1 MRRISLFSNPVSC
14 FFVTFSF
21 VAIAGFISI
30 VVLYFSHYNTS
41 KQDLRSEANQ
51 IEATLYEVFG
61 QTNQLMFH
69 IGKQISSLGDKSV
82 QNIAIIIGKDKDE
95 SFKFTNPLNWMN
107 FGWIGPDNKLLFDWH
122 SGICPEPVDVTSL
135 LLTKHHMKDP
145 WKLHLSRTTLSLTSG
160 LREIPGVMGITDDKG
175 VYLGGLSVGFGLA
188 EINNK
193 IQTALR
199 NTQMSYII
207 LDENLRIVLQSPGNA
222 IDPDSSYY
230 KDLLDDISVFSGQE
244 GAFENRVGYKN
255 IQYSYYKKVRNY
267 PFYILTGF
275 DQRVLYKE
283 FQLLVLPRIIELL
296 ALGALCSIL
305 VYLFRRNMLSVART
319 SERTKANL
327 IRQMKDEKEESL
339 QQIIV
344 FADIL
349 HKCARKEIDVTL
361 PPARQLELIEN
372 IYKSAIS
379 LDSSKRDNLNLAY
392 LNVNSLIYECIS
404 VQLQAAF
411 IRNIRIKSTLCSNL
425 PPFLADELRFKQVI
439 LGLISLS
446 FEYSP
451 KGGVIKIST
460 SLKIENNQAYLIV
473 TLEDNGFAFD
483 EKDIRRISERFENDG
498 SGAFDDATRLDFPVI
513 EKFIKLHQGSFH
525 LEPKGPVGKNIIV
538 TLPFR
543 DKGKEKTLYELN
555 RLSVNNICKFTRIE
569 KDVNQG
575 PLR

>member
-1 MRRISLFSNPVSC
+1 MRKVSLFSNPISC
-14 FFVTFSF
+14 FFITFFF
-21 VAIAGFISI
+21 VAVAGLVSI
-30 VVLYFSHYNTS
+30 IILYLSHYNSS

-51 IEATLYEVFG
+51 IEATLYEIFG

-69 IGKQISSLGDKSV
+69 IGKQISSLGENDIHS
-82 QNIAIIIGKDKDE
+82 IANIIGKDKDE

-122 SGICPEPVDVTSL
+122 AGVCSNAVIVPSLITKRAIKEPWT
-135 LLTKHHMKDP
+135 
-145 WKLHLSRTTLSLTSG
+145 LHLSRTTLSLTSG
-160 LREIPGVMGITDDKG
+160 LREIPGVMGITDNKG
-175 VYLGGLSVGFGLA
+175 AYLGGLSVGFGLA
-188 EINNK
+188 EVNNK

-199 NTQMSYII
+199 NTQISYII
-207 LDENLRIVLQSPGNA
+207 LDENLRIVLQSSGNA

-230 KDLLDDISVFSGQE
+230 KDLLDDSSIFSGQE
-244 GAFENRVGYKN
+244 GALENQIGYKN

-275 DQRVLYKE
+275 DQTVLYKE
-283 FQLLVLPRIIELL
+283 LQLLVFPRIIELI
-296 ALGALCSIL
+296 ALGILCSLL
-305 VYLFRRNMLSVART
+305 VYFFRHNLLSVART

-327 IRQMKDEKEESL
+327 LRQIKNEKEESL

-344 FADIL
+344 FSDIL
-349 HKCARKEIDVTL
+349 YKCARKEIDVTL
-361 PPARQLELIEN
+361 PPARQVELIEN
-372 IYKSAIS
+372 IYKSAIN
-379 LDSSKRDNLNLAY
+379 LDSSKREDLNLTY

-411 IRNIRIKSTLCSNL
+411 VRNIRIKSNLCPSL

-451 KGGVIKIST
+451 KGGMIKIST
-460 SLKIENNQAYLIV
+460 SLKIENDQAYLIV

-483 EKDIRRISERFENDG
+483 EKDIRRISERFENEG
-498 SGAFDDATRLDFPVI
+498 SRAFDDITRLDFPVI
-513 EKFIKLHQGSFH
+513 EKFIKLHQGSFR
-525 LEPKGPVGKNIIV
+525 LEPKGSVGKNIIV

-543 DKGKEKTLYELN
+543 DKSKERTLYELN
-555 RLSVNNICKFTRIE
+555 RMSVNNICKFTRIE
-569 KDVNQG
+569 KDASQRPV
-575 PLR
+575 

>member
-1 MRRISLFSNPVSC
+1 MRKVSLFSNPVSC
-14 FFVTFSF
+14 FFITFSF
-21 VAIAGFISI
+21 VGIAGLISI
-30 VVLYFSHYNTS
+30 VILYFSHYNTS

-51 IEATLYEVFG
+51 IEATLYEIFG

-69 IGKQISSLGDKSV
+69 IGKQISSLGDK
-82 QNIAIIIGKDKDE
+82 NIQAIANIIGKDKDE

-107 FGWIGPDNKLLFDWH
+107 FGWIGPDNKLFFDWH
-122 SGICPEPVDVTSL
+122 SGICQNPVDVSSL
-135 LLTKHHMKDP
+135 LIKNGMKEP
-145 WKLHLSRTTLSLTSG
+145 WKLHLSRTTLSLSG

-175 VYLGGLSVGFGLA
+175 GYLGGLNVGFGLA
-188 EINNK
+188 ELNNK

-199 NTQMSYII
+199 NTQISYII
-207 LDENLRIVLQSPGNA
+207 LDENLRIVLQSSGNA

-230 KDLLDDISVFSGQE
+230 KDLLDDVSIFSGQE
-244 GAFENRVGYKN
+244 GAVANQIGYKN

-283 FQLLVLPRIIELL
+283 FQLLVFPRIIELI
-296 ALGALCSIL
+296 ALGILCSVL

-327 IRQMKDEKEESL
+327 LRQMKNEKEESL

-349 HKCARKEIDVTL
+349 YKCARKEIDVTL

-372 IYKSAIS
+372 IYKSAIN

-392 LNVNSLIYECIS
+392 LNINSLIYECIS

-411 IRNIRIKSTLCSNL
+411 VRNIRIKSNLCSNL

-460 SLKIENNQAYLIV
+460 SLKIENDQSYLIV

-483 EKDIRRISERFENDG
+483 EKDIRRISERFETEG
-498 SGAFDDATRLDFPVI
+498 SRAFDDVTRLDFPVI

-525 LEPKGPVGKNIIV
+525 LEPKGSVGKNIIV

-543 DKGKEKTLYELN
+543 DKSKEKTLYELN

-569 KDVNQG
+569 KDSSQR
-575 PLR
+575 PL